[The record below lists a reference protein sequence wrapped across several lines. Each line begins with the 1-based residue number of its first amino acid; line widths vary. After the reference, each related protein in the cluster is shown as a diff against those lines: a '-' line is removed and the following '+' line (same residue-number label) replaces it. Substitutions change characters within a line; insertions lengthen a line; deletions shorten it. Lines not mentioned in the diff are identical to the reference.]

1 MDQAIV
7 DAANLSVELHKYVT
21 LIMDEIY
28 IKSDLVYDK
37 HEGTLV
43 GFVNIGGINN
53 QILEFEA
60 YVYQH
65 WRTKFIFGQD
75 NDGIYG

>member
-7 DAANLSVELHKYVT
+7 DIANLSVELHKYVT

-43 GFVNIGGINN
+43 GFVNIGDINN
-53 QILEFEA
+53 
-60 YVYQH
+60 
-65 WRTKFIFGQD
+65 
-75 NDGIYG
+75 